1 MEGTMIKDIVVN
13 LSADGNDDATVGY
26 AVSLA
31 REFNAHLTAVV
42 FAYEAIPP
50 GVMIDGAPSAWF
62 DELQQEREQAATA
75 AVAKFNEATRGSG
88 VSTQAYWLS
97 ASVAGAADLF
107 ARIARRFDVS
117 IIRQSEPDRTTPHP
131 LIIEAALF
139 ETGRPVLIVPY
150 IRRAGFEL
158 GRVMVCWD
166 GSRSAARAV
175 GDAMP
180 FLVRAKAVEV
190 VIVGGGVKSDEIAG
204 ADIAQHLARHG
215 AKVELKQIVAPDID
229 AANALLSHAADVSA
243 DLIVMGGYGH
253 SRLREFVLGGV
264 TRSILATMTVP
275 ALMSH

>member
-1 MEGTMIKDIVVN
+1 MIKDVVIN
-13 LSADGNDDATVGY
+13 LSADMNDDATVGY

-31 REFNAHLTAVV
+31 RAFDAHLAAVA

-62 DELQQEREQAATA
+62 DELQQEREQSAAA
-75 AVAKFNEATRGSG
+75 AVAKFNETTRGSG
-88 VSTQAYWLS
+88 ISTEAYWLS
-97 ASVAGAADLF
+97 ATIAGGADLF
-107 ARIARRFDVS
+107 SRIVRRFDLA
-117 IIRQSEPDRTTPHP
+117 ILRQSQPDRTTPDP
-131 LIIEAALF
+131 LIIEGALF

-150 IRRAGFEL
+150 IQRAGFEF

-180 FLVRAKAVEV
+180 FLTRAKAVEV
-190 VIVGGGVKSDEIAG
+190 VIAGGGVKSDEIPG
-204 ADIAQHLARHG
+204 ADIANHLARHG
-215 AKVELKQIVAPDID
+215 AAVELKQIVAPDID
-229 AANALLSHAADVSA
+229 TASALLSHAADVSA

-264 TRSILATMTVP
+264 TRSILAMMTVP
-275 ALMSH
+275 TLMSH